1 MSTFLWMLL
10 NNSVHVALWSFEI
23 GQNQTVQGR
32 NIWHFCVSGINT
44 PSLFFM
50 AVVSPTEGTEGQIA
64 LVQLPTLWGL
74 GPQLPLVAGLQ
85 WWGWG
90 LLGMYRWDTA
100 FFGVAGPNPFSGSA
114 APCEAGTGKDTL
126 PYGLLLE
133 VNLHQEAFVAPG
145 LLCPPSFWRK
155 PYLRLSKAWLN
166 SLTASWTFILQTV
179 QQQRTKNYLFPPGW
193 SMYKVQLDEEMP
205 VPRVPFQ
212 DIGTTWVMAK
222 QRQHLGRCHTSTT
235 KKE

>member
-10 NNSVHVALWSFEI
+10 NNSVHAALWSFEI

-64 LVQLPTLWGL
+64 PVQLPTLWGL

-90 LLGMYRWDTA
+90 LLGMYRWDIA
-100 FFGVAGPNPFSGSA
+100 FFWSSWPKTLFQICCSLWSWHRKGHASIWPPVRGESSPGSLYGSRITLSTILLKETLSQVVQGLAEFSNSIVNFHPSDSSTAKDKELSFSTRVEHVWSPARRTNACSKSA
-114 APCEAGTGKDTL
+114 L
-126 PYGLLLE
+126 PGHWHHLSYG
-133 VNLHQEAFVAPG
+133 
-145 LLCPPSFWRK
+145 
-155 PYLRLSKAWLN
+155 
-166 SLTASWTFILQTV
+166 
-179 QQQRTKNYLFPPGW
+179 
-193 SMYKVQLDEEMP
+193 
-205 VPRVPFQ
+205 
-212 DIGTTWVMAK
+212 
-222 QRQHLGRCHTSTT
+222 
-235 KKE
+235 